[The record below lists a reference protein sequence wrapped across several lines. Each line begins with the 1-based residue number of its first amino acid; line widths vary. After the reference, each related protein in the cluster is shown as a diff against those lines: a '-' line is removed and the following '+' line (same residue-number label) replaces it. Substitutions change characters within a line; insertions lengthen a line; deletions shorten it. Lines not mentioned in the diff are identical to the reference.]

1 MDSPSPVIFKRS
13 KGKPAQRTRQSAEND
28 DVVSAQEAAEES
40 PSTLATKLKN
50 KVKRAKKS
58 KLSFG
63 GADEEESGG
72 EAFQVKKSNLSR
84 KLALGTHPA
93 SIALNLEKV
102 TISQSGPTYN
112 EAYLKELKAS
122 TPSSRPPPVS
132 DPYDADMSMNVDEV
146 SSTMVADAE
155 SSFTEAIIPTESSI
169 KAAKER
175 REKLRKTGVSGEED
189 FISLS
194 VVRRADEPEGPH
206 PMSRL
211 VREEDEMG
219 EGDDEFAE
227 YTSAQERI
235 ALGKKSRKVEAAKRR
250 DAMKEMIADAEED
263 EETAEWMHEQ
273 LRRGGHAATASR
285 GSTPSKIKEVYKPT
299 PIPAVTPIP
308 TLGPAIARLTEQ
320 LTNLTTSHAS
330 NTAALSALARERT
343 EIDEREVEMREM
355 VGRAE
360 DKRAWFESF
369 KEWLD
374 GVAGF
379 LDEKYPLLEDL
390 EKEHL
395 SLLQERF
402 DMINKRRRLDDEDD
416 LSTIFG
422 SLPPPP
428 EPESHETDELGRVVP
443 RPSPAAQKHERR
455 EARER
460 RRAARPP
467 KKTEEEE
474 GYSTDSELA
483 PHDQS
488 AYRDA
493 LKSLKARTKD
503 VLVDVKAAEFI
514 DPAKGRWGTWRSR
527 YTESYVGAW
536 GGLGVVSVWEFWV
549 RLESVGWDCIED
561 SRSLD
566 SFRWYEGLYAYSRP
580 NFDEGE
586 EGHEDLGPDGDLVAS
601 MISTAVIPRLAAV
614 IAGGALD
621 PYSEADVRRA
631 ADLFEEV
638 EASVESG
645 NPKLQT
651 LLKAVVTSFQTA
663 VVDAET
669 LLARFKAVGRGLPAF
684 EPQAIPARRRF
695 LSRRVKLLRNLL
707 RWRKHTGERFGVGA
721 LATRLVEQCVIDVAE
736 SGWEV
741 GGEDIART
749 VSVIDNLQDIVLTLC
764 SFVAIGGYNA
774 SGGTST

>member
-13 KGKPAQRTRQSAEND
+13 KGKPAQRGRQTAEND
-28 DVVSAQEAAEES
+28 DEFPAQETGEES

-58 KLSFG
+58 RLSFG
-63 GADEEESGG
+63 GDDEESGG
-72 EAFQVKKSNLSR
+72 EVFQVKKSNLSR

-93 SIALNLEKV
+93 SVTLDLEKV
-102 TISQSGPTYN
+102 TISQSRPTYD
-112 EAYLKELKAS
+112 EAYLKELKTS

-132 DPYDADMSMNVDEV
+132 DPYDADMSIDVDQV
-146 SSTMVADAE
+146 SSMMVVDGVDP
-155 SSFTEAIIPTESSI
+155 SFTEAIIPTESLI
-169 KAAKER
+169 KATKDR
-175 REKLRKTGVSGEED
+175 RERLRKTGVSGEED
-189 FISLS
+189 FVSLS
-194 VVRRADEPEGPH
+194 VVRKADEPEGPH

-211 VREEDEMG
+211 MREEDELG

-235 ALGKKSRKVEAAKRR
+235 ALGKKSRRVENAKRR
-250 DAMKEMIADAEED
+250 AAMQEMIADAEDED
-263 EETAEWMHEQ
+263 EETAEWMQEQ
-273 LRRGGHAATASR
+273 LRRGGHAATSSR
-285 GSTPSKIKEVYKPT
+285 GSTPSKVKDVYKPT
-299 PIPAVTPIP
+299 PIPAATPIP

-320 LTNLTTSHAS
+320 LTNLTTSHAN
-330 NTAALSALARERT
+330 NTIAMSALAKERA

-360 DKRAWFESF
+360 EKRAWFESF

-374 GVAGF
+374 SAAGF
-379 LDEKYPLLEDL
+379 LDEKYPLLEKL
-390 EKEHL
+390 EEEHV

-422 SLPPPP
+422 SLPLL
-428 EPESHETDELGRVVP
+428 PESEAEETDELGRAVP
-443 RPSPAAQKHERR
+443 RPSPAAQKRERR

-460 RRAARPP
+460 RRAARSP

-474 GYSTDSELA
+474 GGSTDSELE

-488 AYRDA
+488 AYQDA
-493 LKSLKARTKD
+493 LESLKARTKD
-503 VLVDVKAAEFI
+503 VLADVKAAEFI
-514 DPAKGRWGTWRSR
+514 DPAKGRWGTWRSK

-549 RLESVGWDCIED
+549 KLESVGWDCIED
-561 SRSLD
+561 
-566 SFRWYEGLYAYSRP
+566 
-580 NFDEGE
+580 EGE
-586 EGHEDLGPDGDLVAS
+586 EGNEQLGPDGDLVAS

-621 PYSEADVRRA
+621 PYSEAHVRRVVH
-631 ADLFEEV
+631 LSEEV

-645 NPKLQT
+645 NAKLQILFKT
-651 LLKAVVTSFQTA
+651 VVTSFQMAIT
-663 VVDAET
+663 DTET
-669 LLARFKAVGRGLPAF
+669 LLARFKAVRHGLPAF
-684 EPQAIPARRRF
+684 EPETIPARKRF

-721 LATRLVEQCVIDVAE
+721 LATRLVEQCVVDVAQ

-749 VSVIDNLQDIVLTLC
+749 VVTMLPTELIPDELKNRFGL
-764 SFVAIGGYNA
+764 
-774 SGGTST
+774 